1 MFLENVKIALR
12 AIFAN
17 KMRSILTVLGVMIGV
32 AAVIAVVSLVQGMQ
46 YQISKQLENIG
57 GTFVRIVPDFSRSR
71 GNPFL
76 PIPQLTYDDAVA
88 IVKGAPAVV
97 AVTPVFIGNV
107 SVKAGDSRHDTTL
120 YAVNQ
125 SYPDIAHQ
133 YVDHGRFFTTLDEEA
148 KKRVAVIGTEAARAL
163 GIDNAV
169 GKDVRIQGNNFTV
182 VGIMEKR
189 GAGLGGDPDDVVYI
203 PFATAQML
211 YGPDQMKHLPI
222 LLQVRTREDIDQ
234 AKEQVTEILR
244 ARHHIK
250 KGEPDD
256 FQVTSQEELMKTI
269 STVLNT
275 TSGIMGGV
283 VGIALLVGGI
293 GIMNIMLVSVTERTR
308 EIGVRKAIGARRNDV
323 LLQFL
328 IEAITLSG
336 LGGAI
341 GIAGGY
347 GTATLVRFLLKKWVE
362 LPPVH
367 TPLWAI
373 ALAFSFC
380 AILGVI
386 FGIYPA
392 AKASKL
398 DPIEALRYE

>member
-76 PIPQLTYDDAVA
+76 PIPMLTYDDAVA
-88 IVKGAPAVV
+88 ISKGATAVT

-107 SVKAGDSRHDTTL
+107 SLKYGDSRHDTTL

-133 YVDHGRFFTTLDEEA
+133 YVEHGRFFTTLDEEA
-148 KKRVAVIGTEAARAL
+148 KKRVAVIGTEAARSL
-163 GIDNAV
+163 GLDNAV
-169 GKDVRIQGNNFTV
+169 GKDIRIEGNNFTV

-222 LLQVRTREDIDQ
+222 LLQVRSREDIDM
-234 AKEQVTEILR
+234 AKEQVKEILR
-244 ARHHIK
+244 ARHHLK
-250 KGEPDD
+250 KGVPDD

-347 GTATLVRFLLKKWVE
+347 GTAALVRFLLKKWVE

-367 TPLWAI
+367 TPFWAI

-380 AILGVI
+380 AVLGVI

>member
-1 MFLENVKIALR
+1 MFFENVKIALR
-12 AIFAN
+12 AIGAN

-46 YQISKQLENIG
+46 YQISNQLENIG

-76 PIPQLTYDDAVA
+76 PIPQLTAEDAEA
-88 IVKGAPAVV
+88 IAKAPAVT
-97 AVTPVFIGNV
+97 AVTPVFFGNA
-107 SVKAGDSRHDTTL
+107 SLKYGDMRHDSNL

-125 SYPDIAHQ
+125 NYPDIAHT
-133 YVDHGRFFTTLDEEA
+133 YVDRGRFFTGLDEEA
-148 KKRVAVIGTEAARAL
+148 KKRVAVIGAEAARSL
-163 GIDNAV
+163 NLDNPI
-169 GKDVRIQGNNFTV
+169 GKEILVNSNNFTV

-189 GAGLGGDPDDVVYI
+189 GAMLGNDPDDVLYI
-203 PFATAQML
+203 PFATAQVL

-222 LLQVRTREDIDQ
+222 LMQVRDREEIDL
-234 AKEQVTEILR
+234 ATSEVKDLLR
-244 ARHHIK
+244 TRHHLK

-256 FQVTSQEELMKTI
+256 FQINSQEELLKTFSKI
-269 STVLNT
+269 MNT
-275 TSGIMGGV
+275 TTGIMGGV

-308 EIGVRKAIGARRNDV
+308 EIGVRKAIGARRFDV
-323 LLQFL
+323 LIQFL

-336 LGGAI
+336 IGGAI
-341 GIAGGY
+341 GVAGGY
-347 GTATLVRFLLKKWVE
+347 GTATLVRFILKKWIE
-362 LPPVH
+362 FPPVH

-373 ALAFSFC
+373 VLAFTFC
-380 AILGVI
+380 GVLGII

>member
-1 MFLENVKIALR
+1 MFFENVKIALR
-12 AIFAN
+12 AIGAN

-46 YQISKQLENIG
+46 YQISSQLENIG

-76 PIPQLTYDDAVA
+76 PIPQLTADDAEA
-88 IVKGAPAVV
+88 IAKSAPSVS
-97 AVTPVFIGNV
+97 AVTPVYLGQV
-107 SVKAGDSRHDTTL
+107 SLKSGDTRHDTTL
-120 YAVNQ
+120 YAVNHN
-125 SYPDIAHQ
+125 YPDIAHQ
-133 YVDHGRFFTTLDEEA
+133 YVDRGRFFTELDEEA
-148 KKRVAVIGTEAARAL
+148 KKRVAVIGAEAARSL
-163 GIDNAV
+163 NLDDPV
-169 GKDVRIQGNNFTV
+169 GKEIRVDNTHYTV

-189 GAGLGGDPDDVVYI
+189 GAMLGNDPDDVVYI
-203 PFATAQML
+203 PFATALVL

-222 LLQVRTREDIDQ
+222 LMQVRSRDQIDL
-234 AKEQVTEILR
+234 ATEQVKEILR
-244 ARHHIK
+244 SRHHIK

-256 FQVTSQEELMKTI
+256 FQINSQEELLKTFSKI
-269 STVLNT
+269 MNT
-275 TSGIMGGV
+275 TTGIMGGV

-336 LGGAI
+336 IGGCI

-347 GTATLVRFLLKKWVE
+347 GTAAGVRLMLKKWVE
-362 LPPVH
+362 FPPVH

-373 ALAFSFC
+373 VLAFTFC

>member
-1 MFLENVKIALR
+1 MFFENVKIATR

-57 GTFVRIVPDFSRSR
+57 GTFVRVVPDFSRAR

-76 PIPQLTYDDAVA
+76 PIPQLTGEDAEA
-88 IVKGAPAVV
+88 IGKSAPAVT
-97 AVTPVFIGNV
+97 AVTPVFLEY
-107 SVKAGDSRHDTTL
+107 GDSRHDTSL
-120 YAVNQ
+120 QAVNQ

-133 YVDHGRFFTTLDEEA
+133 YVDHGRFFTSLDEEA
-148 KKRVAVIGTEAARAL
+148 KKRVAVIGVEAARSL
-163 GIDNAV
+163 NLDNPVGREIRIDN
-169 GKDVRIQGNNFTV
+169 NNFTV
-182 VGIMEKR
+182 VGVMEKR
-189 GAGLGGDPDDVVYI
+189 GASLGGDPDDVVLI

-211 YGPDQMKHLPI
+211 WGPDQMKHLPI
-222 LLQVRTREDIDQ
+222 LLQVRSREEIDL
-234 AKEQVTEILR
+234 AKEQVQEILR
-244 ARHHIK
+244 TRHHIK

-283 VGIALLVGGI
+283 VSIALLVGGI

-308 EIGVRKAIGARRNDV
+308 EIGVRKAIGARRYDV
-323 LLQFL
+323 LIQFL

-336 LGGAI
+336 LGGII

-347 GTATLVRFLLKKWVE
+347 GTATLVRLLLKKWVE

-367 TPLWAI
+367 TPFWAI
-373 ALAFSFC
+373 GLAFGFC

>member
-1 MFLENVKIALR
+1 MFLENLRIALR
-12 AIFAN
+12 AIGAN
-17 KMRSILTVLGVMIGV
+17 KMRSVLTVLGVMIGV

-46 YQISKQLENIG
+46 YQISGQLENIG
-57 GTFVRIVPDFSRSR
+57 GTFVRVAPDFSKSR

-76 PIPQLTYDDAVA
+76 PVPELTYEDSVA
-88 IVKGAPAVV
+88 IAKNATAVV
-97 AVTPVFIGNV
+97 AVTPVFFANGSLKN
-107 SVKAGDSRHDTTL
+107 GDVRHDTTM
-120 YAVNQ
+120 YGVNQ
-125 SYPDIAHQ
+125 QYPDIAHQ
-133 YVDHGRFFTTLDEEA
+133 YVDHGRFFGTIDEEA
-148 KKRVAVIGTEAARAL
+148 KKRVCVLGTEAARSL
-163 GIDNAV
+163 NLDDPV
-169 GKDVRIQGNNFTV
+169 GKEIRIDGNSFTV
-182 VGIMEKR
+182 IGVQEKR
-189 GAGLGGDPDDVVYI
+189 GASLGGDPDDVVYI
-203 PFATAQML
+203 PFATAYLL
-211 YGPDQMKHLPI
+211 YGADQMKHLPM
-222 LLQVRTREDIDQ
+222 LLQVRTREDIDL
-234 AKEQVTEILR
+234 AKEQVREILR
-244 ARHHIK
+244 AQHHIK

-256 FQVTSQEELMKTI
+256 FQITSQEELMKTI

-275 TSGIMGGV
+275 TSMIMGAV

-308 EIGVRKAIGARRNDV
+308 EIGIRKSIGARRGDV
-323 LLQFL
+323 LVQFL

-336 LGGAI
+336 FGGGI

-347 GTATLVRFLLKKWVE
+347 IFAMAVRLVLKKWLE

-373 ALAFSFC
+373 VIAFTFC
-380 AILGVI
+380 ALLGII

>member
-1 MFLENVKIALR
+1 MFVENVKIALR
-12 AIFAN
+12 AIGAN

-46 YQISKQLENIG
+46 YQISSQLENIG

-76 PIPQLTYDDAVA
+76 PIPQLTADDSEA
-88 IVKGAPAVV
+88 ISKAPAVS
-97 AVTPVFIGNV
+97 AVTPVFIGQV
-107 SVKAGDSRHDTTL
+107 GLKSGDTRHDTTL

-133 YVDHGRFFTTLDEEA
+133 YVDRGRFFTLLDEEA
-148 KKRVAVIGTEAARAL
+148 KKRVAVIGAEAARSL
-163 GIDNAV
+163 NLDDPV
-169 GKDVRIQGNNFTV
+169 GREIRVDANNFTI

-189 GAGLGGDPDDVVYI
+189 GAMLGNDPDDVIYI
-203 PFATAQML
+203 PFATAQIL

-222 LLQVRTREDIDQ
+222 LMQVRSRDEIELATSEVKD
-234 AKEQVTEILR
+234 ILR
-244 ARHHIK
+244 SRHHLK

-256 FQVTSQEELMKTI
+256 FQINSQEELLKTF
-269 STVLNT
+269 STIMNT
-275 TSGIMGGV
+275 TTGIMGGV

-308 EIGVRKAIGARRNDV
+308 EIGIRKAIGGRRRDV

-336 LGGAI
+336 IGGAI

-347 GTATLVRFLLKKWVE
+347 GTAAAVRFMLKKWVE
-362 LPPVH
+362 FPPVH

-373 ALAFSFC
+373 LLAFGFC
-380 AILGVI
+380 AVLGVI